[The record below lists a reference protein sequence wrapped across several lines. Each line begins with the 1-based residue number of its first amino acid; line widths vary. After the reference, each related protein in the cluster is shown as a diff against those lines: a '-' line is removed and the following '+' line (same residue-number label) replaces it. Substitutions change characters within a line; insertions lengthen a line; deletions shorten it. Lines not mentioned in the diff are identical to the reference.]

1 MCVSSVE
8 CTSVESCCRQ
18 IGSDLCH
25 IQMAFIY
32 RFPWHGT
39 IKWAITHENQW
50 YKYITMRWEKRRT
63 KEKYIKT
70 LKWTINKGIYK
81 HLGCAGW
88 LGYGDWVE
96 FAFFCHRVNKLL
108 YVSTI
113 IACWDIVM
121 WFYVVKLNN
130 NNQPRESKKAN
141 QAHRLTAI
149 HFNAIV
155 CVYWFEFHIFFILNS
170 SRFFPSNSQFDYSC
184 NLILVFLLCLFVAV
198 HG

>member
-1 MCVSSVE
+1 
-8 CTSVESCCRQ
+8 
-18 IGSDLCH
+18 
-25 IQMAFIY
+25 
-32 RFPWHGT
+32 
-39 IKWAITHENQW
+39 
-50 YKYITMRWEKRRT
+50 MRWEKRRT
-63 KEKYIKT
+63 EEKYIKT

-81 HLGCAGW
+81 HLGCVLAGSAMGIE
-88 LGYGDWVE
+88 LSSL
-96 FAFFCHRVNKLL
+96 FCHRVNKLL

-170 SRFFPSNSQFDYSC
+170 SRFFSSNSQFDYSC
-184 NLILVFLLCLFVAV
+184 NLILVLLLCLFVAV